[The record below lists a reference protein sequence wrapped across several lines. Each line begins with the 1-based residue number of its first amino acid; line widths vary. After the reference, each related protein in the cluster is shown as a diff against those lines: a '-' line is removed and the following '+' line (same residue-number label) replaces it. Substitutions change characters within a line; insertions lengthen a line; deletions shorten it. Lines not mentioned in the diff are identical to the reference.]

1 MEQAERLWPG
11 PIALR
16 RRPSTNGEVAPRS
29 APPAHFRLSV
39 VMAARDEAKTVHT
52 AATNVLAL
60 RTSFEL
66 ELVAVDDGSVD
77 GTGEILDRL
86 VDPRLVVLHNHSP
99 RGKGFSLLRAAEVA
113 TGTHLLVFDAD
124 LEYSADD
131 IPSLVEPILDGTAC
145 TVYGSRVPGN
155 HTAFGSFR
163 YTMGSKLTTVAANV
177 LFDAWVADMHT
188 CLKLVPLPL
197 FRQLS
202 LHERGFGL
210 DTEITAE
217 LLRRGV
223 HPFEVPCSY
232 RARSLADGKKL
243 TARDGLACLAI
254 LLRIRLS
261 GHGGDRDA
269 PGGTPPACREPAAA
283 GEVPAVQDLPAALA
297 RPPDGRG
304 RARAGTVT

>member
-16 RRPSTNGEVAPRS
+16 SRPSTNGEVAPR
-29 APPAHFRLSV
+29 PATPVHFRLSV
-39 VMAARDEAKTVHT
+39 VMAARDEAKTVR
-52 AATNVLAL
+52 AAVTSVLAL
-60 RTSFEL
+60 RTPFEL
-66 ELVAVDDGSVD
+66 ELVVVDDGSVD

-124 LEYSADD
+124 LEYSAGD
-131 IPSLVEPILDGTAC
+131 IPSLVAPILDGTAC

-243 TARDGLACLAI
+243 TPRDGLACLAI
-254 LLRIRLS
+254 LLRVRLT
-261 GHGGDRDA
+261 GHGADRDV
-269 PGGTPPACREPAAA
+269 PGGPPPACREAA
-283 GEVPAVQDLPAALA
+283 GAGDDASAQDLPAVLV
-297 RPPDGRG
+297 RPPDERG
-304 RARAGTVT
+304 RAQAVKAT